1 VAVSAMANGAKGLV
15 VAGPARKDL
24 AGIPRALVIHVKR

>member
-1 VAVSAMANGAKGLV
+1 MHKTGRLA

-24 AGIPRALVIHVKR
+24 AGIPRALVIQVKR